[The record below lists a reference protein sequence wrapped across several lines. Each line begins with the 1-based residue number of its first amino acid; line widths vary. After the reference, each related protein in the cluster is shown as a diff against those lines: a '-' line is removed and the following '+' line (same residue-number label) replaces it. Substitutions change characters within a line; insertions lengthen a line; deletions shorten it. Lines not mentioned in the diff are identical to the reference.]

1 MHIVAKYSHIVNHTG
16 GKHVGGGNTF
26 GNAKIQRHARSK
38 KEGGLK
44 VLPFRHTKNQRGR
57 SMQKNQEQLIA
68 EEIWLNYFNDYLF
81 QKQLISETERNTMKN
96 LIGRRAA
103 AAKKEA

>member
-1 MHIVAKYSHIVNHTG
+1 
-16 GKHVGGGNTF
+16 
-26 GNAKIQRHARSK
+26 
-38 KEGGLK
+38 
-44 VLPFRHTKNQRGR
+44 
-57 SMQKNQEQLIA
+57 MQKNQEQLAA

-81 QKQLISETERNTMKN
+81 EKQLISETERNKMKN